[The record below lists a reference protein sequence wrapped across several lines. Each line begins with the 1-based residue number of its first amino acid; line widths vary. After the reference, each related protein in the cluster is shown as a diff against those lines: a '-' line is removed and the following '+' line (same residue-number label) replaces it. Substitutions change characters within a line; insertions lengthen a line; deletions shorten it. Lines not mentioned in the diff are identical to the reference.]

1 MGGAPPGPSLGVP
14 SRPTGRKPMAQAP
27 QRPTHQS
34 QSQQRSHPDA
44 APPPRHPAQG
54 PPARA
59 GVPQRDQQ
67 PRPEVEDEAP
77 PEKILEKDE
86 ALALFRAGHRLKK
99 AGDPPN
105 KWIAASRIH
114 GVMVLCYPMDEEIEK
129 GIMDQEL
136 V

>member
-1 MGGAPPGPSLGVP
+1 
-14 SRPTGRKPMAQAP
+14 MAQAP
-27 QRPTHQS
+27 HRPAS
-34 QSQQRSHPDA
+34 QSHSQQQGQQRQHQQEQRREPE
-44 APPPRHPAQG
+44 RHPAQG
-54 PPARA
+54 PPARP

-67 PRPEVEDEAP
+67 QRPEAEPEAP

-129 GIMDQEL
+129 GIMEQEL
-136 V
+136 VLADDLPQS